1 MFKISLPV
9 LSHDQDPEKAGMDIH
24 QKNVRLQ
31 EHERQWK
38 QLQAMRAREQQMQQM
53 QTGKKL
59 LFVEEPKK
67 KTKQKFMMDSFFIY
81 RISVESPTNQMQM
94 AGNNNTCNN
103 NNNNP
108 VPNACQT
115 NIGNQFQAQHQ
126 KTHRMVVGMP
136 SAGQQQFQLPQ
147 QRAVSVQLPQRQAQI
162 QQRIVQGQFTQ
173 IQQIQQIQQ
182 DFSNKNF
189 PLQSVE
195 LQTPPS
201 PHNQFPLS
209 PATSTHDQF
218 SRPSSE
224 CSQDP
229 YMNSPQ
235 TPRSFDHQ
243 SPTTSAGHSPANH
256 MHMRTPMHKPNE
268 MQSSIQTSNSPSP
281 YSSPGTGTPSQS
293 QENNRQLRDLLQQQP
308 QQNTSSTFRQPLPPG
323 MIARPPR
330 FIGIAQHQ
338 IRSPMQSQQFNMNP
352 VQQQIMSPDQQQQQ
366 QQTIKPSVISVQNNS
381 TINPSTDSMSTN
393 MTQQQV
399 PTNVQSNAQ
408 SSSSSTEQQPMNT
421 DNFINMEPKMNHGEL
436 EKMDDLEK
444 MDKLE
449 DDDLLG
455 ALGGEDDDDL
465 FSFAEEMGSDFN
477 ILEYADPELDAEG
490 EANLLDSLDFDDTD
504 EKEKAKKAAIAKAN
518 EMKAV
523 NANQIRMNMSQPQAQ
538 QQQQM

>member
-1 MFKISLPV
+1 
-9 LSHDQDPEKAGMDIH
+9 
-24 QKNVRLQ
+24 
-31 EHERQWK
+31 
-38 QLQAMRAREQQMQQM
+38 
-53 QTGKKL
+53 
-59 LFVEEPKK
+59 
-67 KTKQKFMMDSFFIY
+67 
-81 RISVESPTNQMQM
+81 MQM
-94 AGNNNTCNN
+94 AGNNNNN
-103 NNNNP
+103 NNNSA
-108 VPNACQT
+108 PNTCPT
-115 NIGNQFQAQHQ
+115 NIANQFQAQHQ

-136 SAGQQQFQLPQ
+136 AGQQQFQLPQ
-147 QRAVSVQLPQRQAQI
+147 QRAVSVQLPRQAQI

-173 IQQIQQIQQ
+173 IQDI
-182 DFSNKNF
+182 SNKNF

-268 MQSSIQTSNSPSP
+268 MQNSIQTANSPSP
-281 YSSPGTGTPSQS
+281 YSSPGTPS

-308 QQNTSSTFRQPLPPG
+308 QQNTSTFRQPLPPG

-330 FIGIAQHQ
+330 FIGAQHQ
-338 IRSPMQSQQFNMNP
+338 IRASMQSQQFNMNP
-352 VQQQIMSPDQQQQQ
+352 VQQQIMSPDQQQ
-366 QQTIKPSVISVQNNS
+366 TVKPVISVQNNS
-381 TINPSTDSMSTN
+381 TINPSTDSMSSTN
-393 MTQQQV
+393 MAQQQV
-399 PTNVQSNAQ
+399 PTNVQSNMNNPIQQCAPNVQ
-408 SSSSSTEQQPMNT
+408 STEQQQQPMNT

-504 EKEKAKKAAIAKAN
+504 EKEKAKKAALAKAN

-523 NANQIRMNMSQPQAQ
+523 TANQIRMNMSQNNEQPGSSGSMQSAVQQRMQHPQTQ